1 MQKYSSR
8 PMDSRAACYS
18 VTHNAIIPSFL
29 SFAIV
34 GLALVFGAF
43 ALRGC
48 YIVGLPA
55 QHQLVHQDP

>member
-1 MQKYSSR
+1 V
-8 PMDSRAACYS
+8 
-18 VTHNAIIPSFL
+18 VTVIAVLFFLAI
-29 SFAIV
+29 
-34 GLALVFGAF
+34 GAF